1 MSYLLYANDFPA
13 QASLMGGKARA
24 LAHLSGAGFPIPEW
38 FVVSP
43 KAFDESLS
51 AVLRTKLEGAT
62 GADEIWGLLEG
73 LQPAEAIQISLQK
86 ALEQLQGERFA
97 VRSSAS
103 DEDGVSHSFAGQL
116 ESFLFVKAE
125 DVSQRIADVWRSGF
139 SERVLLYRK
148 EAGLSPLPNPPSVLV
163 QHMVNAEKAGVAFGA
178 DPVSGRRN
186 WRIISAVYGLGSALV
201 SGEAD
206 ADTYTVSASLEPLK
220 QSIAHKPSAHF
231 QDDASPEGVNAK
243 SIAQDMQDKPVLS
256 TAQLKDIAQLVAQVN
271 RHFARPQDIEWA
283 IAEGKLYLLQSR
295 AITSLVDVAD
305 PEGMLGIWDNSNIV
319 ESYGGVTTPLTFSF
333 ALYAYEGV
341 YRELLR
347 LLGVPARKRLEQENT
362 FKHMLGFF
370 RGRIYYNLLSWY
382 KLLATVPGFQLNR
395 KFMEQMMGVKESLP
409 EEIVAGLSQQ
419 GSKGKD
425 AVNLGLAILKLLNA
439 YRKLPRDV
447 KQFYRRLETALET
460 DAASLNDMRP
470 DELVAHYHKLESR
483 LLRHWDAPLVND
495 FFAMIFYGV
504 LRSLCERWLRD
515 GESLQNT
522 LISGEGGMISAEPAQ
537 RVLELSRMAAEKPH
551 FARILV
557 EGSLHEILREIAAQP
572 AFKEKYEAYLDKFGE
587 RCLEELKLESP
598 TLLDDP
604 LLLLR
609 SVGNLAQ
616 HPESLKARA
625 EIAESPR
632 ILAERQVAEQIKNPV
647 RKLVFNWV
655 LREARARVRDRENL
669 RFERTRLFGH
679 VRRLFLELGGRFYA
693 LNWLK
698 DPRDIFYLELNEIL
712 ALVEG
717 TSTLTHTA
725 ALAELR
731 KTEIQSYRQA
741 PSNRFET
748 RGMPYQGHDFQAK
761 TEAKTDLS
769 GDLRQGIGCC
779 PGVIRGRVC
788 VVANPR
794 EAQLPVGDIL
804 VAKQTDPGW
813 IMLFPAA
820 SGLLVE
826 RGSLLSHSAIVAREM
841 NIPAV
846 VSVPDLCQ
854 WLKTGDFVEFDG
866 RTGVI
871 KKLEAKDE
879 Q

>member
-1 MSYLLYANDFPA
+1 MSYLLYLHDFPD

-24 LAHLSGAGFPIPEW
+24 LADLSQAGFPIPEW

-43 KAFDESLS
+43 EAFEASLS
-51 AVLRTKLEGAT
+51 LKAKQQLATLTNALDIQNVLANLYPSAT
-62 GADEIWGLLEG
+62 FQNELN
-73 LQPAEAIQISLQK
+73 K
-86 ALEQLQGERFA
+86 ALENLSKNERFA

-103 DEDGVSHSFAGQL
+103 DEDGLSHSFAGQL

-125 DVSQRIADVWRSGF
+125 DVAARLADVWRSGF

-148 EAGLSPLPNPPSVLV
+148 EAGLNPLPTPPSVLV
-163 QHMVNAEKAGVAFGA
+163 QRMVKADKAGVAFGA
-178 DPVSGRRN
+178 DPISGRRN

-206 ADTYTVSASLEPLK
+206 ADTYTVSSFLDLIDK
-220 QSIAHKPSAHF
+220 TIAHKPTAHY
-231 QDDASPEGVNAK
+231 QDDANSEGVSAQSLEPDLQDKAVLTDSELK
-243 SIAQDMQDKPVLS
+243 SIAR
-256 TAQLKDIAQLVAQVN
+256 LVGQANQ
-271 RHFARPQDIEWA
+271 HFSRPQDIEWA
-283 IAEGKLYLLQSR
+283 IADNQLYLLQSR
-295 AITSLVDVAD
+295 AITSLQNQAD
-305 PEGMLGIWDNSNIV
+305 PEGSLGIWDNSNIV

-347 LLGVPARKRLEQENT
+347 LLGVPKQKRLEQENT
-362 FKHMLGFF
+362 VKHMLGFF

-382 KLLATVPGFQLNR
+382 KLLATLPGFRLNR
-395 KFMEQMMGVKESLP
+395 SFMEQMMGVKESLP
-409 EEIVAGLSQQ
+409 EEVLASLSSQ
-419 GSKGKD
+419 GSKGRD
-425 AVNLGLAILKLLNA
+425 ALNLGLAIFQLMNA
-439 YRKLPRDV
+439 QRKLPKDIKR
-447 KQFYRRLETALET
+447 FYKRLETALET
-460 DAASLNDMRP
+460 SQPLTEMRA
-470 DELVAHYHKLESR
+470 DELAAHYHKLEAK

-504 LRSLCERWLRD
+504 LRSLCERWLEG

-537 RVLELSRMAAEKPH
+537 RVLELARLAAKTPE
-551 FARILV
+551 FAQL
-557 EGSLHEILREIAAQP
+557 LRNDSALDIQKAIEAQA
-572 AFKEKYEAYLDKFGE
+572 AFKQAYEAYLAKFGE

-616 HPESLKARA
+616 HPESLAPKVQTEASPRV
-625 EIAESPR
+625 IAEK
-632 ILAERQVAEQIKNPV
+632 QVAEQIKNPL
-647 RKLVFNWV
+647 RKALFNWV
-655 LREARARVRDRENL
+655 LRQARARVRDRENL

-679 VRRLFLELGGRFYA
+679 VRRLFLELGRRFYA
-693 LNWLK
+693 LNWLA
-698 DPRDIFYLELNEIL
+698 DPREIFYLELNEIL
-712 ALVEG
+712 ALCEG
-717 TSTLTHTA
+717 TSTLSNIQ
-725 ALAELR
+725 ALVNLR
-731 KTEIQSYRQA
+731 KAEFASYQETPA
-741 PSNRFET
+741 NRFET
-748 RGMPYQGHDFQAK
+748 RGMPYQGHDFQSK
-761 TEAKTDLS
+761 TRVETDLS
-769 GDLRQGIGCC
+769 GDTRQGIGCC
-779 PGVIRGRVC
+779 PGLIRGRVC
-788 VVANPR
+788 VVDNPR
-794 EAQLPVGDIL
+794 NAHMPVGDIL

-854 WLKTGDFVEFDG
+854 WLKTGDYVEFDG
-866 RTGVI
+866 RTGMI
-871 KKLEAKDE
+871 RKLEGSNE
-879 Q
+879 